1 MRLTMPGTLSFK
13 GFGGARIGAEAAGDP
28 HDPAVL
34 LVREGPVP
42 AEWWRDLADGLV
54 HSGRRVIAV
63 DPVFR
68 GEPAADAFAARV
80 EDLRAMLGQ
89 AGSRPVIVAA
99 GPGGWVAIAALAED
113 GAQLAAGLVVIDL
126 PPAEPWHGGMAEA
139 AAVAVPVLFVA
150 GSPGAAVPAPAP
162 AIPGAEA
169 VALGGAGFALAAGR
183 GEALLAAVL
192 DFLERRQPRAPG
204 EFRSGSDPRT
214 LRDAMGCFA
223 TGVTVV
229 TALAAGGAPAGFT
242 ANSFTSVSLEPP
254 LLLVCIASAGRSAAL
269 LRETPHFGVN
279 VLQTGQ
285 QAASTRFAGKGE
297 DRFATVPWTR
307 GETGVPLLDGS
318 LVSFEC
324 RRHAVH
330 EAGDHFI
337 LVGEVVRA
345 QFEPRRDPLLFFRGR
360 YRRLHFT

>member
-1 MRLTMPGTLSFK
+1 MRLTTRATLSFT
-13 GFGGARIGAEAAGDP
+13 GFGGVAIAAEAAGDP

-63 DPVFR
+63 DPLP
-68 GEPAADAFAARV
+68 PAGPAVDALAARAA
-80 EDLRAMLGQ
+80 DLRAILGQ
-89 AGSRPVIVAA
+89 TGSRPVIVAA
-99 GPGGWVAIAALAED
+99 GAGGWAAIAALAED
-113 GAQLAAGLVVIDL
+113 RAELAAGLVLVDL
-126 PPAEPWHGGMAEA
+126 PQEPW
-139 AAVAVPVLFVA
+139 
-150 GSPGAAVPAPAP
+150 PGAAAAAAGSAALPVLVVGISETAAPGPAPAFP
-162 AIPGAEA
+162 NAER
-169 VALGGAGFALAAGR
+169 VALGGAGFALAADC

-229 TALAAGGAPAGFT
+229 TAMAAGDAPAGFT

-269 LRETPHFGVN
+269 LRATPHFGVN

-337 LVGEVVRA
+337 LVGEVLRA